1 MKKEKKTF
9 GLRLYSMFIGSILIL
24 VMIVT
29 VCFWIYSNRTMIE
42 REKRNSQN
50 VLDSVSQ
57 NMELQFADITN
68 IEKSLY
74 IYNEMFQELEIMNN
88 RSLYETYDELAQIE
102 LEENYTM
109 TLTKLIHTSTQD
121 IRAVVFFPMSGDET
135 AFYLGK
141 DNSKLR
147 EISYPD
153 YHSEPWFAEA
163 VERQDNKLFYK
174 PHIPEYMPN
183 KKLGEVYSYI
193 KAVKS
198 VDSKKVIGVLKV
210 DIGNKMLQESL
221 DVLENSRENGLVVLQ
236 NDEFFSG
243 SEWLEEGIKF
253 TDMDKAKAGDVI
265 YETQTVSIPNTDLTL
280 VYLTAR
286 SSLYR
291 GYLYLFLLSVL
302 ILAVGG
308 GLSFVN
314 YRRQASRLVGDVRQI
329 TDILGHVEKGDLDVQ
344 IKVSE
349 DSEFRTIADAINRMT
364 ENLKK
369 YIEKEYLLEIQQQ
382 KAEYRALQ
390 SQINPHF
397 LYNTLNGFVALN
409 RMGEQKVLER
419 SILELSRLFRYACS
433 GREVVMVQEEMKF
446 LDDYLKLEKL
456 KYEERLEYIIWTDE
470 ASRQKK
476 IPKLLLQPLVENSIK
491 HGMGDTD
498 RPVMIQILARTKK
511 AKGIGSVT
519 VLTVRDNGAGFD
531 SRDTEKNREHV
542 GVDNVRARAELY
554 CRDALFQCVSVPGKG
569 TKTTVVFPD
578 NGQEEDK

>member
-1 MKKEKKTF
+1 
-9 GLRLYSMFIGSILIL
+9 MFIGSILIL
-24 VMIVT
+24 VMTVT

>member
-24 VMIVT
+24 VMTVT

>member
-88 RSLYETYDELAQIE
+88 RSLYEPYDELAQIE

-253 TDMDKAKAGDVI
+253 TDTDKAKAGDVI

-280 VYLTAR
+280 
-286 SSLYR
+286 
-291 GYLYLFLLSVL
+291 G
-302 ILAVGG
+302 
-308 GLSFVN
+308 
-314 YRRQASRLVGDVRQI
+314 
-329 TDILGHVEKGDLDVQ
+329 
-344 IKVSE
+344 
-349 DSEFRTIADAINRMT
+349 
-364 ENLKK
+364 
-369 YIEKEYLLEIQQQ
+369 
-382 KAEYRALQ
+382 
-390 SQINPHF
+390 
-397 LYNTLNGFVALN
+397 
-409 RMGEQKVLER
+409 
-419 SILELSRLFRYACS
+419 
-433 GREVVMVQEEMKF
+433 
-446 LDDYLKLEKL
+446 
-456 KYEERLEYIIWTDE
+456 
-470 ASRQKK
+470 
-476 IPKLLLQPLVENSIK
+476 
-491 HGMGDTD
+491 
-498 RPVMIQILARTKK
+498 
-511 AKGIGSVT
+511 
-519 VLTVRDNGAGFD
+519 
-531 SRDTEKNREHV
+531 
-542 GVDNVRARAELY
+542 
-554 CRDALFQCVSVPGKG
+554 
-569 TKTTVVFPD
+569 
-578 NGQEEDK
+578 

>member
-253 TDMDKAKAGDVI
+253 TDTDKAKAGDVI

-329 TDILGHVEKGDLDVQ
+329 TDTLGHVEKGDLDVQ

-364 ENLKK
+364 GNLKQ

-498 RPVMIQILARTKK
+498 RPIMIQILARTTRT
-511 AKGIGSVT
+511 KGIGSVT